1 MYNKA
6 YSSDHGGV
14 CKNVLI
20 TEECIYGILEF
31 PAKKGVA
38 QYNYNNYYFT
48 LPVARDEMILMR
60 EYLLQGPLDWVGPHL
75 PMALVINSGPK
86 KSLFS
91 TPTPSNGPCSELRAQ
106 KALFSGAVES
116 VFTSDGAQIDTK
128 P

>member
-31 PAKKGVA
+31 LVKKGAA
-38 QYNYNNYYFT
+38 QYNYYFT
-48 LPVARDEMILMR
+48 VPVALDEMILMQ
-60 EYLLQGPLDWVGPHL
+60 ENLLQGPLDWVDPHL
-75 PMALVINSGPK
+75 PLALVIYSVPK
-86 KSLFS
+86 KSRFS
-91 TPTPSNGPCSELRAQ
+91 APTASNGPCSELRAQ